1 MQLYLERLGFRSVG
15 RLLGVSNVSV
25 LNWIRAF
32 GNEISSLQ
40 PESQDIEMVEV
51 DEMHSYIGHKKTT
64 VGFGLPLIDTAKD
77 SSTSLLEIEAQKQPR
92 SFGKEL
98 KTTK

>member
-1 MQLYLERLGFRSVG
+1 M
-15 RLLGVSNVSV
+15 GVSNVSV

-32 GNEISSLQ
+32 GNEVSSLQ
-40 PESQDIEMVEV
+40 PASQEIEIVAI
-51 DEMHSYIGHKKTT
+51 DEMHSYIGRKKTT

-77 SSTSLLEIEAQKQPR
+77 SSTSLLAIEAQKQPK

-98 KTTK
+98 KIIK